1 MNNIETPK
9 DLEIDD
15 TAVEF
20 NSQIEYFKMLYRIQE
35 RRNIAYETGIIE
47 GFFRSTM
54 NLLSCSAPKFKA
66 EGYTKESDELEREL
80 TGIWNK
86 ISSLMSMPDVK
97 IKEKNARIYEFELM
111 KVSSKINQLILESG
125 ITYPKKKK
133 KTIEQARE
141 EDY

>member
-66 EGYTKESDELEREL
+66 EGYTIESEILEREL
-80 TGIWNK
+80 TGLWNK
-86 ISSLMSMPDVK
+86 ISSLMSMPDEK
-97 IKEKNARIYEFELM
+97 LKQKNARVYEFDLM
-111 KVSSKINQLILESG
+111 KISSKINQLILESG